1 MKLGIICTMINGFG
15 RRGFYNT
22 QEIGLGRELVR
33 QGHAV
38 TIYKCVKK
46 EGAGE
51 AERVELGDP
60 GCLSCTSRSLLLVP
74 MAVWTRQF
82 WTRTWMRR
90 SALRIIKSFF
100 RTSIASVCGM
110 G

>member
-46 EGAGE
+46 RAQ
-51 AERVELGDP
+51 AKQSVWSWAT
-60 GCLSCTSRSLLLVP
+60 GCPSCTSRSLLLVP